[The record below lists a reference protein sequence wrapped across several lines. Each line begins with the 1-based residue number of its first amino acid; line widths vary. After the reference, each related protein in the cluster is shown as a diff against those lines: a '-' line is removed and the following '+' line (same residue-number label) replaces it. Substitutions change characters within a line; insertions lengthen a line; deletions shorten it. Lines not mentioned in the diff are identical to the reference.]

1 MLPVLEQ
8 LKKTALNLLFPLRC
22 IECGKE
28 GSLICPVC
36 RNKLSWIL
44 PPVCPF
50 CGVDKPVGTPCTSCP
65 GFQPVIDGI
74 RAPFRFEATI
84 RSAVHQLKYRN
95 LRAIAIP
102 LARMMADYLSD
113 NPLPYDIVIP
123 VPLHHKRLRER
134 GYNQSE
140 LLAKEIGKLT
150 GFRVEEDSLT
160 RLRHTTAQAMT
171 KSMQERHA
179 NLAGAFTCC
188 SENIRGK
195 KILLI
200 DDVATSGATL
210 DACAK
215 ALKSAGA
222 VSVWGLTL
230 ARDIR

>member
-1 MLPVLEQ
+1 MLPVLEG
-8 LKKTALNLLFPLRC
+8 LKKTTLDLLFPLRC

-28 GSLICPVC
+28 GSLICAACYNRLP
-36 RNKLSWIL
+36 WIL

-50 CGVDKPVGTPCTSCP
+50 CGVGKPLDTPCNNCP
-65 GFQPVIDGI
+65 GFETCIDGI
-74 RAPFRFEATI
+74 RSPFRFEGTI

-102 LARMMADYLSD
+102 LATMMADFAKE
-113 NPLPYDIVIP
+113 NELPYDIIIP
-123 VPLHHKRLRER
+123 VPLHRKRLRER

-140 LLAKEIGKLT
+140 LLAKEFGKLIAVQIEKDCLI
-150 GFRVEEDSLT
+150 RH
-160 RLRHTTAQAMT
+160 RHTPAQAIA
-171 KSMQERHA
+171 KSIQERHY
-179 NLAGAFTCC
+179 NLAEAFLCNDEC
-188 SENIRGK
+188 VRGK
-195 KILLI
+195 NVLLI

-222 VSVWGLTL
+222 VSVWGLTV